1 MQLGQGGER
10 GECLAAEAKR
20 LEGGEV
26 VVGGEL
32 GRMVLE
38 GYRLEVLRRDT
49 RAIIL
54 NLDGA

>member
-1 MQLGQGGER
+1 
-10 GECLAAEAKR
+10 

-49 RAIIL
+49 RTIIL